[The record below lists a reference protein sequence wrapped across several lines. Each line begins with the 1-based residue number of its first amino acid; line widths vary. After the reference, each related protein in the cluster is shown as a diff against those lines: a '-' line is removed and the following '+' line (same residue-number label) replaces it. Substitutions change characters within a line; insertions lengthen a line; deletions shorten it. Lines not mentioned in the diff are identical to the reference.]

1 MEETADSSAARRRS
15 FGVVLNEPALRSSL
29 QDVPAPMSDIRS
41 PDRSLLR
48 ELDDRVITWLDRYG
62 HRLHRLSLGTLF
74 VWLGLLKPLGHK
86 TATSL
91 LAETVYWGS
100 PETMV
105 LILGW
110 WEVAIGLSM
119 WYRPFV
125 RVALV
130 LLLLRIPGTLL
141 AFLLQPDM
149 TFVSF
154 PFVPTPEGQYLIKDL
169 VLFFAAMA
177 IGGSIRHEHI

>member
-1 MEETADSSAARRRS
+1 MNDERHPFWDQ
-15 FGVVLNEPALRSSL
+15 FD
-29 QDVPAPMSDIRS
+29 DV
-41 PDRSLLR
+41 
-48 ELDDRVITWLDRYG
+48 DDRVIRALDRYG
-62 HRLHRLSLGTLF
+62 NRLHRLSLGVLF
-74 VWLGLLKPLGHK
+74 VWLGLLKPMGHK

-105 LILGW
+105 LVLGW

-119 WYRPFV
+119 LYKPLLRL
-125 RVALV
+125 ALL
-130 LLLLRIPGTLL
+130 LLLLRIPGTIL
-141 AFLLQPDM
+141 AFVLLPDV
-149 TFVSF
+149 TFVAF

-177 IGGSIRHEHI
+177 IGGSIRHEHL